1 MTPLR
6 LFPLISLCLLFFFMQ
21 CHSPQQETK
30 AQPIAGSIAELYQTN
45 CASCHGRQLQQ
56 FKMLKTYEKEEAYI
70 TQVIKKGKLES
81 GMVAFENMLND
92 NQVQQLVNY
101 IKKYDYTDNQLP
113 TPAQD
118 RDYTVETVVDGLE
131 IPWGMAFLPDGDML
145 IAEKKGQLSRYSS
158 STGLHPIQGLP
169 PVRDKGQGGLLDVI
183 LHPNYAENGW
193 IYISYSYIDEQERG
207 SGNTAIIRAKLQ
219 NDALV
224 DIQNI
229 YKGVPAV
236 STNHHFGNRMVFDR
250 EGYLYLSNG
259 DRGKRDKFPQSLNN
273 SNGKIHRLHDDG
285 RIPEDNPF
293 YGQED
298 AIASIYSYGH
308 RNPQGLAM
316 HPQTGAIWEHE
327 HGPRGGDEINIIEKG
342 LNYGWP
348 VISYGINYSGTRF
361 TDITEKEGMEQPIH
375 YYKPSIAPCGMAF
388 VDSDLYPD
396 WKNNLLI
403 GSLSFQ
409 YLERLVLLDDKIIG
423 QEKLLDELNSR
434 VRNVKIGPDGYIYVA
449 VEGPGRILKLLPKAK

>member
-1 MTPLR
+1 MKSLR
-6 LFPLISLCLLFFFMQ
+6 LYPLLSLCLLFFFIQ

-30 AQPIAGSIAELYQTN
+30 AQPIAGSIEELYLNT

-70 TQVIKKGKLES
+70 TQVIKKGKPES
-81 GMVAFENMLND
+81 TMVAFESLLND
-92 NQVQQLVNY
+92 TQVQQLSTY
-101 IKKYDYTDNQLP
+101 IRKYDYTKNQLP
-113 TPAQD
+113 TPAKD
-118 RDYTVETVVDGLE
+118 KDYTVATVVDGLE

-158 STGLHPIQGLP
+158 ATGLHPIQGLP

-183 LHPNYAENGW
+183 LHPDYAENGW
-193 IYISYSYIDEQERG
+193 IYISYSYLDEQDHG

-259 DRGKRDKFPQSLNN
+259 DRGKRDKFPQSLDN
-273 SNGKIHRLHDDG
+273 SNGKIHRVHDDG
-285 RIPEDNPF
+285 SIPEDNPF
-293 YGQED
+293 YGQKD

-348 VISYGINYSGTRF
+348 VISYGINYSGTKF
-361 TDITEKEGMEQPIH
+361 TNITEKEGMEQPLH

-388 VDSDLYPD
+388 VDSDVYPD

-409 YLERLVLLDDKIIG
+409 YLERLVISEDKIIG

-434 VRNVKIGPDGYIYVA
+434 VRNVKIGPDGYIYVG